1 MPKRTQWQK
10 KRKNTNKNRGSNK
23 NHSILNKLR
32 KDGKTT
38 DEFEVMLSNLS
49 LEELIAAK
57 LELAT
62 KPVENRLYGFNLWYV
77 LKPVVDSAALI
88 YSMTATRTKAEAM
101 KFMGLD
107 NKEDFIKLLKKYDI
121 EDYFK

>member
-1 MPKRTQWQK
+1 MPKRIQWQK

-23 NHSILNKLR
+23 NYSILNKLR
-32 KDGKTT
+32 KDSKIS
-38 DEFEVMLSNLS
+38 DEFEVMLNNLS
-49 LEELIAAK
+49 LEEIIAVK

-88 YSMTATRTKAEAM
+88 YSMAATRTKTEAM

-107 NKEDFIKLLKKYDI
+107 NKEDFKKLLKKYNI